1 MIAFTSFPAQFT
13 QSSYDQTRHH
23 PDTEDDL
30 MELDAFED
38 FATQGPKIT
47 CPGESLTSAQAYM
60 RCATIR
66 YL

>member
-1 MIAFTSFPAQFT
+1 MIAFTSFPAQFS

-23 PDTEDDL
+23 PDAEDDL
-30 MELDAFED
+30 MELDTFED
-38 FATQGPKIT
+38 FATQGTKLT

-60 RCATIR
+60 RCVPIR